1 MKEKIIFMLIDVIF
15 LPRKL
20 KSVVD
25 KVARIKLNVLKLIV
39 FLCTKHLEMQ
49 IIWKK
54 DKSRVSNK
62 VNKIN
67 LRRETKIIILT

>member
-1 MKEKIIFMLIDVIF
+1 MLIDVIF

-39 FLCTKHLEMQ
+39 FLGTKHLEMQ

-54 DKSRVSNK
+54 DKSQVSNK

>member
-1 MKEKIIFMLIDVIF
+1 MLIDVIF

>member
-54 DKSRVSNK
+54 DKSQVSNK

>member
-1 MKEKIIFMLIDVIF
+1 MLIDVIF

-54 DKSRVSNK
+54 DKSQVSNK